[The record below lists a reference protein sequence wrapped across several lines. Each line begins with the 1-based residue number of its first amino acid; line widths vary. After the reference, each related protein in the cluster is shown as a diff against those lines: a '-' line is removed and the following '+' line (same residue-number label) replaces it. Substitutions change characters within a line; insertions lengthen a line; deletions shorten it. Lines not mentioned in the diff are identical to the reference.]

1 MLELTLKESIMKFVT
16 VFRVVRVRQL
26 KRFFANWGK
35 AECDATI
42 KMLTVDMKLLHAQR
56 ENDDI
61 VSIVYPSNRPS
72 PLYTYDGTLKCLDMM
87 SGILKSDEIQWFDA
101 ADYPLNIMF
110 LTTANELYDISYVDS
125 SNLVQKAALFPIA
138 WKRGL
143 PPGEADPF
151 NHIAVVPSLDV
162 AQQLRY
168 LPFDQ
173 FAVVDG
179 NGGVVGIYDNDK

>member
-1 MLELTLKESIMKFVT
+1 MLELTLKDSIMKFVT

-42 KMLTVDMKLLHAQR
+42 KMLTVDMKMLHPQA

-61 VSIVYPSNRPS
+61 VSIVHPQHRPS

-87 SGILKSDEIQWFDA
+87 SGILKSNEVQWFDT

-110 LTTANELYDISYVDS
+110 LTVGNELYDVSYVDS
-125 SNLVQKAALFPIA
+125 SNWAQKAALFPIA

-143 PPGEADPF
+143 PAGQADPF
-151 NHIAVVPSLDV
+151 NHIAVVPSLDI
-162 AQQLRY
+162 AQKLRY

-173 FAVVDG
+173 FVLVDG
-179 NGGVVGIYDNDK
+179 NGGGLKIYDNDK

>member
-1 MLELTLKESIMKFVT
+1 MLELSLKKSIMEFVKK
-16 VFRVVRVRQL
+16 FRVVRMRHVRL
-26 KRFFANWGK
+26 FFSDHGK
-35 AECDATI
+35 DSCNDALNALLVEKKTLHEHGGDVI
-42 KMLTVDMKLLHAQR
+42 STAYPGKL
-56 ENDDI
+56 
-61 VSIVYPSNRPS
+61 PS
-72 PLYTYDGTLKCLDMM
+72 PMYTYEGTMRCLDLMTGKLQ
-87 SGILKSDEIQWFDA
+87 SGEVQWFDT

-110 LTTANELYDISYVDS
+110 LTTANELYDVSYVDS
-125 SNLVQKAALFPIA
+125 SNWVQKASLFPIA
-138 WKRGL
+138 WKKGI